1 MKTNAV
7 QPNFGRRLTAEE
19 ANKLIQRNWTMP
31 TGIDSLKISKKNNTA
46 KTDIFTKITNFFKN
60 LLK

>member
-7 QPNFGRRLTAEE
+7 QPNFGRRLTTEE
-19 ANKLIQRNWTMP
+19 ANKLIQRNWTIPM
-31 TGIDSLKISKKNNTA
+31 GIDSLKIGKKNNAA
-46 KTDIFTKITNFFKN
+46 KTNIFTKITNFFKN